1 MGKGVKVRK
10 LINYITKYTNK
21 GIPVFDKVKLR
32 IDEGKETFPNI
43 SLSSKIFEIEDQIKN
58 KRRFKKNY

>member
-21 GIPVFDKVKLR
+21 GIPVFNKVKLR
-32 IDEGKETFPNI
+32 IDEGKETFQY
-43 SLSSKIFEIEDQIKN
+43 FIK
-58 KRRFKKNY
+58 